1 MTSLAERAAQLSPN
15 ARAALARELVRAGTT
30 FPTDIC
36 EPVAV
41 VGIGCRFPGNV
52 TGPESFWQLLAD
64 GVDTIEQVPPDRW
77 DADAFY
83 DPDPSASGRMTTKWG
98 GFVSDVDAF
107 DADFFGITPREAV
120 AMDPQ
125 HRILLEVA
133 WEALEHAGIPP
144 DSLSGTR
151 TGVMMGL
158 SSWDYTIVNIERR
171 ADIDAYLSTGTP
183 HCAAVGRIAYLLG
196 LRGPAVAVDTAC
208 SSSLVAIH
216 LACQSLRLRET
227 DVALAGGVQLT
238 LSPFTA
244 IALSK
249 WSALSPTGRCNSF
262 DANADGFVRG
272 EGCGVVVLKR
282 LADAVRDQ
290 DRVLAVVRGSATN
303 SDGRSNGMTAPN
315 ALAQRDVITSALKL
329 ADVTLT
335 A

>member
-125 HRILLEVA
+125 HRMLLEVA

-244 IALSK
+244 IALSSGRRCHRPADATASTPTRMDSCAARAAAWWCSSGWPTRCATRTGCLR
-249 WSALSPTGRCNSF
+249 WSAVRQLTPMVGPT
-262 DANADGFVRG
+262 A
-272 EGCGVVVLKR
+272 
-282 LADAVRDQ
+282 
-290 DRVLAVVRGSATN
+290 
-303 SDGRSNGMTAPN
+303 
-315 ALAQRDVITSALKL
+315 
-329 ADVTLT
+329 
-335 A
+335 

>member
-1 MTSLAERAAQLSPN
+1 M
-15 ARAALARELVRAGTT
+15 
-30 FPTDIC
+30 
-36 EPVAV
+36 
-41 VGIGCRFPGNV
+41 
-52 TGPESFWQLLAD
+52 
-64 GVDTIEQVPPDRW
+64 
-77 DADAFY
+77 
-83 DPDPSASGRMTTKWG
+83 
-98 GFVSDVDAF
+98 
-107 DADFFGITPREAV
+107 
-120 AMDPQ
+120 
-125 HRILLEVA
+125 LLEVA

-244 IALSK
+244 IALSSGRRCHRPADATASTPTRMDSCAARAAAWWCSSGWPTRCATRTGCLR
-249 WSALSPTGRCNSF
+249 WSAVRQLTPMVGPT
-262 DANADGFVRG
+262 A
-272 EGCGVVVLKR
+272 
-282 LADAVRDQ
+282 
-290 DRVLAVVRGSATN
+290 
-303 SDGRSNGMTAPN
+303 
-315 ALAQRDVITSALKL
+315 
-329 ADVTLT
+329 
-335 A
+335 